1 MGDLRAASHQ
11 TVPTLTTAPL
21 NANAT
26 LLLELGF
33 RWLRLRADQTIVS
46 KNTIGAGDASRHAQS
61 IGKSPPQVQST
72 LCPPLSRTSH
82 FDAGRPLL
90 DGRKAQCQPLHVM

>member
-11 TVPTLTTAPL
+11 SVPTLTTAPL
-21 NANAT
+21 DANAT

-46 KNTIGAGDASRHAQS
+46 KTRSGQATRLAMPRALASLRHKCRVHFA
-61 IGKSPPQVQST
+61 PRCRAPA
-72 LCPPLSRTSH
+72 TSMR
-82 FDAGRPLL
+82 AGRCLTVVRLSPSP
-90 DGRKAQCQPLHVM
+90 CM

>member
-11 TVPTLTTAPL
+11 SVPTLTTAPL

-72 LCPPLSRTSH
+72 LRPRCRAPATSMRADRCLTVARLSPS
-82 FDAGRPLL
+82 P
-90 DGRKAQCQPLHVM
+90 CM